1 VAFEMYDTFGFPV
14 DLTQLILKE
23 NDIQLDLP
31 GFEAEMK
38 SQKARSREDASM
50 ETADWTNLKNIEGT
64 EFTGYQNNYEDVVIT
79 KYRNIKSKGKESFH
93 LVFDKTPFYAEA
105 GGQVGD
111 TGFLISDNE
120 KITIKDTVKENNLI
134 VHLAD
139 KLPSDPGSAFKAMV
153 DVSKRSMTANNHS
166 ATHLLHFALRTVL
179 GNHVEQ
185 KGSLVTPDKL
195 RFDFSH
201 FSKLSKEELS
211 KVEELVNRMIRENHN
226 SRVSDDI
233 TMEKANDMGAMAL
246 FGEKYGERVRVVEFG
261 ESVELC
267 GGIHVKNTGTIG
279 FFKIIS
285 EGAIAAGIRRIEA
298 VTALKAEEY
307 INDKLNIIEE
317 ISSLVKS
324 TGNLTESVEKLVSE
338 NSAMKKKIEK
348 FQAETVAT
356 GLTDYIDK
364 AIFINNIKFV
374 SGQLDIDS
382 PDALK
387 QAAYQVRNTS
397 ENTVFVI
404 GSAIN
409 EKASI
414 IVLVSDD
421 LVKERNI
428 NAVTII
434 REIAGEISGSGG
446 GQPFLAT
453 AGGKNP
459 EGIKNALK
467 KAENYL
473 KNL

>member
-1 VAFEMYDTFGFPV
+1 
-14 DLTQLILKE
+14 
-23 NDIQLDLP
+23 
-31 GFEAEMK
+31 
-38 SQKARSREDASM
+38 
-50 ETADWTNLKNIEGT
+50 
-64 EFTGYQNNYEDVVIT
+64 
-79 KYRNIKSKGKESFH
+79 
-93 LVFDKTPFYAEA
+93 
-105 GGQVGD
+105 
-111 TGFLISDNE
+111 
-120 KITIKDTVKENNLI
+120 
-134 VHLAD
+134 
-139 KLPSDPGSAFKAMV
+139 
-153 DVSKRSMTANNHS
+153 
-166 ATHLLHFALRTVL
+166 
-179 GNHVEQ
+179 VEQ

-348 FQAETVAT
+348 FQTETVAA
-356 GLTDYIDK
+356 GLVGFIDK